1 MFLVV
6 LTGVI
11 GLAALY
17 LYHVNR
23 AMKIVPDEVHR
34 LSPNRWTANEM
45 KAAYQESIDSPID
58 VSKVLPPKQ
67 SRRYV
72 IVGGSGLVGNWIV
85 SHMLARGEDP
95 TALRVVDLQEPP
107 TQGVGFIKANI
118 TDELAVTTAFE
129 APWPAA
135 VAKLPLTVFHTA
147 AVIRPSERLK
157 TFLPMCQK
165 VNVDGTKNI
174 LNAAKNAG
182 ASCFVSTSSG
192 SITLR
197 RPSFWIA
204 PWKKV
209 PDNLVQ
215 IMKDDA
221 KVPQEHDDFFGNY
234 AVSKAEAE
242 RFVCSA
248 DDPASNFR
256 TGCIRPANG
265 VYGIGSDSSNTF
277 TGQYLRSGGGPTWVR
292 KIIHSQVNA
301 ENVSIAHLLYEQRLI
316 EQSQPNSKLPNIGGQ
331 AFVVTDP
338 NPPVAFND
346 IYMLMEA
353 YAKTPVS
360 FTTVE
365 PIAMFLLSYL
375 IEAYAVVQYS
385 YLPWLLP
392 AIPKDLYQLQPT
404 LFNISDIFCIADDSR
419 ARKAPEQ
426 GGLGYEPPFTT
437 IQGISKQLLE
447 WNRAAEKNR
456 APVKEKIGPL
466 SVSEKG
472 VDVNFVSPEQ
482 KL

>member
-1 MFLVV
+1 M
-6 LTGVI
+6 
-11 GLAALY
+11 
-17 LYHVNR
+17 
-23 AMKIVPDEVHR
+23 
-34 LSPNRWTANEM
+34 
-45 KAAYQESIDSPID
+45 
-58 VSKVLPPKQ
+58 
-67 SRRYV
+67 
-72 IVGGSGLVGNWIV
+72 
-85 SHMLARGEDP
+85 
-95 TALRVVDLQEPP
+95 
-107 TQGVGFIKANI
+107 
-118 TDELAVTTAFE
+118 
-129 APWPAA
+129 
-135 VAKLPLTVFHTA
+135 
-147 AVIRPSERLK
+147 
-157 TFLPMCQK
+157 
-165 VNVDGTKNI
+165 
-174 LNAAKNAG
+174 
-182 ASCFVSTSSG
+182 
-192 SITLR
+192 
-197 RPSFWIA
+197 
-204 PWKKV
+204 
-209 PDNLVQ
+209 
-215 IMKDDA
+215 
-221 KVPQEHDDFFGNY
+221 
-234 AVSKAEAE
+234 
-242 RFVCSA
+242 
-248 DDPASNFR
+248 
-256 TGCIRPANG
+256 
-265 VYGIGSDSSNTF
+265 
-277 TGQYLRSGGGPTWVR
+277 
-292 KIIHSQVNA
+292 
-301 ENVSIAHLLYEQRLI
+301 
-316 EQSQPNSKLPNIGGQ
+316 
-331 AFVVTDP
+331 TDP